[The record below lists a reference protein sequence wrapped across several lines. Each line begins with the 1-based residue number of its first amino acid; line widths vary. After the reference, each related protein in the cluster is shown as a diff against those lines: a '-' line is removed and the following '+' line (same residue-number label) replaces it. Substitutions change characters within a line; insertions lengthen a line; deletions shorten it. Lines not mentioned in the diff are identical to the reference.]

1 MAGYASKAAWARAK
15 AEEYRLKASRLS
27 FDVARTPGAR
37 RNKKEDLAYLR
48 GQERRFRSMSEV
60 FAARGL

>member
-1 MAGYASKAAWARAK
+1 MAGYPNKAAWAK
-15 AEEYRLKASRLS
+15 AMAEDYRLKASQLS
-27 FDVARTPGAR
+27 YDDARTPGAR

-48 GQERRFRSMSEV
+48 GQERRFRSMSEN